1 MQLKKISDLNTEHTT
16 NSHAGQCGASRLMP
30 DFRETITLE
39 GQSHPAISPKVY
51 YPRVRK
57 LANGKYLLLH
67 MDYRLGGNVFYSL
80 GDDIHSFTARQKL
93 FSARPVIRDDG
104 EEDKIMYANGE
115 AAVLANGD
123 ILVVASFRYNKGYGL
138 DAKYG
143 GLVMRRSTDNG
154 MTFSE
159 EKIIYVGR
167 NWEPYI
173 LVKKDGE
180 IQVYMSHT
188 APKFYLDKTVR
199 TDSPIKTSS
208 GTAIIRSYDNG
219 ENWTPNVT
227 EPPFAAWRVTQ
238 SYVATMENGTKCFT
252 NQMATAVE
260 MGDGSIVVSTESDLA
275 NYTFRLTMSY
285 THDNFAKELG
295 IDEDGPE
302 DKLFAFEE
310 GAGPYIAHF
319 ESGETVLSYNWTGLQ
334 HIRIG
339 DENGKNFDKEHELI
353 AFDGRWGYWGSL
365 TVEDGHTLLSAYPNI
380 GETKNLPKIKTR
392 VDNDLMLG
400 KLRLNHR
407 IDALPHSAGWKKN
420 TDALFI
426 GARSQAQASI
436 RAAYDSEHLYVL
448 VDRLDKYM
456 TEADGIEIRVHIGEN
471 VYKLYHNLGGK
482 SYFELNDE
490 PENFDAAVTCTLCGE
505 LNKWGDSDS
514 GAITLFSMPKAL
526 LGDAKAF
533 AIDATLKNSDGLD
546 LVTEELGGPFPVE
559 IK

>member
-1 MQLKKISDLNTEHTT
+1 MQLKKISELNPAHSTD
-16 NSHAGQCGASRLMP
+16 SHAGECGASRLMP
-30 DFRETITLE
+30 DFRETRTLE
-39 GQSHPAISPKVY
+39 GQSDPAISSKVY
-51 YPRVRK
+51 YPRVKK

-80 GDDIHSFTARQKL
+80 GDDLGSFTARQKL
-93 FSARPVIRDDG
+93 FAAHPVIRDDG

-115 AAVLANGD
+115 AAVLPNGD
-123 ILVVASFRYNKGYGL
+123 VLVVASFRYNKGYTL

-173 LVKKDGE
+173 LVKRDGE

-219 ENWTPNVT
+219 ETWTPNVT
-227 EPPFAAWRVTQ
+227 EPPFAAWRVSQ

-260 MGDGSIVVSTESDLA
+260 LGDGSIAIATESDLA
-275 NYTFRLTMSY
+275 NYTFRLTVAY
-285 THDNFAKELG
+285 THDNFARELG
-295 IDEDGPE
+295 IDEDGPA
-302 DKLFAFEE
+302 DKMFAFEE
-310 GAGPYIAHF
+310 GAGPYMAHF
-319 ESGETVLSYNWTGLQ
+319 TSGETILSYNWTGLQ

-365 TVEDGHTLLSAYPNI
+365 TVEDDHTLISAYPNI
-380 GETKNLPKIKTR
+380 SEIKGLPKTR
-392 VDNDLMLG
+392 IDNDLMLG

-407 IDALPHSAGWKKN
+407 IDAMALTQDWQGN
-420 TDALFI
+420 TDALCV

-436 RAAYDSEHLYVL
+436 RVAYDSERLYVR
-448 VDRLDKYM
+448 VDRFDKYL
-456 TEADGIEIRVHIGEN
+456 TAADGMEIRIRVGED
-471 VYKLYHNLGGK
+471 VYKLYRNLAGK
-482 SYFELNDE
+482 GYFERNDIAE
-490 PENFDAAVTCTLCGE
+490 DFGADATCTLYGE
-505 LNKWGDSDS
+505 MHVWGGSEN
-514 GAITLFSMPKAL
+514 GAVTLFTVPKSI
-526 LGDAKAF
+526 LGDADSL

-546 LVTEELGGPFPVE
+546 LITEELGGYFPVK

>member
-1 MQLKKISDLNTEHTT
+1 MQLKKISELNSAHST
-16 NSHAGQCGASRLMP
+16 NSHAGECGASRLMP

-39 GQSHPAISPKVY
+39 GQSDPAISSKVY
-51 YPRVRK
+51 YPRVKK
-57 LANGKYLLLH
+57 LANGKFLLLH
-67 MDYRLGGNVFYSL
+67 MDYRLGGNVFCSL
-80 GDDIHSFTARQKL
+80 
-93 FSARPVIRDDG
+93 RDDG
-104 EEDKIMYANGE
+104 GEDKIMYANGE
-115 AAVLANGD
+115 AAVLPNGD
-123 ILVVASFRYNKGYGL
+123 VLVVASFRYNKGYVL

-159 EKIIYVGR
+159 EKVIYVGR

-219 ENWTPNVT
+219 ESWTPNVT
-227 EPPFAAWRVTQ
+227 EPPFAAWRVSQ

-260 MGDGSIVVSTESDLA
+260 LGDGSIAVATESDLA
-275 NYTFRLTMSY
+275 NYTFRLTVAY
-285 THDNFAKELG
+285 THDNFARELG
-295 IDEDGPE
+295 IDEDGPA

-310 GAGPYIAHF
+310 GAGPYMAHF
-319 ESGETVLSYNWTGLQ
+319 ESGETVLSYNWTGMQ

-365 TVEDGHTLLSAYPNI
+365 TVEDGHTLISAYPNI
-380 GETKNLPKIKTR
+380 SEIKGLPKTR
-392 VDNDLMLG
+392 IDNDLMLG

-407 IDALPHSAGWKKN
+407 IDAMVLTQGWQGN
-420 TDALFI
+420 TDALFV

-436 RAAYDSEHLYVL
+436 RVAYDSECLYVR
-448 VDRLDKYM
+448 VDRLDKYLSA
-456 TEADGIEIRVHIGEN
+456 ADGMEIRIRVGES
-471 VYKLYHNLGGK
+471 VYKLYQNLGGK
-482 SYFELNDE
+482 GYFERNDIAE
-490 PENFDAAVTCTLCGE
+490 DFGADATYTLCGE
-505 LNKWGDSDS
+505 MNTWGGSDN
-514 GAITLFSMPKAL
+514 GAITLFTMPKSILENANT
-526 LGDAKAF
+526 F
-533 AIDATLKNSDGLD
+533 EIDATLKNSDGLD
-546 LVTEELGGPFPVE
+546 LITEELGGYFPV
-559 IK
+559 KLK

>member
-1 MQLKKISDLNTEHTT
+1 MQLKKISELNSAHVTD
-16 NSHAGQCGASRLMP
+16 SHASECGASRLMP

-39 GQSHPAISPKVY
+39 GQSDPAISSKVY
-51 YPRVRK
+51 YPRVKK

-67 MDYRLGGNVFYSL
+67 MDYRLGGTVFYSL
-80 GDDIHSFTARQKL
+80 GDALGTFTARQKL
-93 FSARPVIRDDG
+93 FAAHPVVRDDG
-104 EEDKIMYANGE
+104 EEDRIMYANGE
-115 AAVLANGD
+115 AAILPNGD
-123 ILVVASFRYNKGYGL
+123 VLVVASFRYNKGYTL

-159 EKIIYVGR
+159 EKVIYVGR
-167 NWEPYI
+167 NWEPYV

-219 ENWTPNVT
+219 ETWTPNVT
-227 EPPFAAWRVTQ
+227 EPPFAAWRVSQ

-260 MGDGSIVVSTESDLA
+260 LGDGSIAVATESDLA
-275 NYTFRLTMSY
+275 NYTFRLTVAY
-285 THDNFAKELG
+285 THDNFAHELG
-295 IDEDGPE
+295 IDEDGPA
-302 DKLFAFEE
+302 DKMFAFEE
-310 GAGPYIAHF
+310 GAGPYMAHF
-319 ESGETVLSYNWTGLQ
+319 MSGETILSYNWTGLQ

-353 AFDGRWGYWGSL
+353 TFDGRWGYWGSL
-365 TVEDGHTLLSAYPNI
+365 TVEDDHTLISAYPNI
-380 GETKNLPKIKTR
+380 SEIKGLPKMRI
-392 VDNDLMLG
+392 DNDLMLG

-407 IDALPHSAGWKKN
+407 IDALPLTQEWAGN
-420 TDALFI
+420 TDALFV

-436 RAAYDSEHLYVL
+436 RVAYDSEHLYVRA
-448 VDRLDKYM
+448 DRLDKYL
-456 TEADGIEIRVHIGEN
+456 TAADGIEIRIRVGEN
-471 VYKLYHNLGGK
+471 VYKLYQNLAGK
-482 SYFELNDE
+482 SYFECNDIAE
-490 PENFDAAVTCTLCGE
+490 DFGADATYTLRGE
-505 LNKWGDSDS
+505 MNVWGGSDS
-514 GAITLFSMPKAL
+514 GAVTLFTVPKTV
-526 LGDAKAF
+526 LGDADSF

-546 LVTEELGGPFPVE
+546 LISEELGGPFPV
-559 IK
+559 KLK

>member
-1 MQLKKISDLNTEHTT
+1 MQLKKISELNSAHST
-16 NSHAGQCGASRLMP
+16 NSHAGECGASRLMP

-39 GQSHPAISPKVY
+39 GQSDPAISSKVY
-51 YPRVRK
+51 YPRVKK
-57 LANGKYLLLH
+57 LANGKFLLLH
-67 MDYRLGGNVFYSL
+67 MDYRLGGNVFCSL
-80 GDDIHSFTARQKL
+80 GDDMHSFTARQKL
-93 FSARPVIRDDG
+93 FAAHTIIRDDG

-115 AAVLANGD
+115 AAVLPNGD
-123 ILVVASFRYNKGYGL
+123 VLVVASFRYNKGYVL

-159 EKIIYVGR
+159 EKVIYVGR

-219 ENWTPNVT
+219 ESWTPNVT
-227 EPPFAAWRVTQ
+227 EPPFAAWRVSQ

-260 MGDGSIVVSTESDLA
+260 LGDGSIAVATESDLA
-275 NYTFRLTMSY
+275 NYTFRLTVAY
-285 THDNFAKELG
+285 THDNFARELG
-295 IDEDGPE
+295 IDEDGPA

-310 GAGPYIAHF
+310 GAGPYMAHF
-319 ESGETVLSYNWTGLQ
+319 ESGETVLSYNWTGMQ

-365 TVEDGHTLLSAYPNI
+365 TVEDGHTLISAYPNI
-380 GETKNLPKIKTR
+380 SEIKGLPKTR
-392 VDNDLMLG
+392 IDNDLMLG

-407 IDALPHSAGWKKN
+407 IDAMVLTQGWQGN
-420 TDALFI
+420 TDALFV

-436 RAAYDSEHLYVL
+436 RVAYDSECLYVR
-448 VDRLDKYM
+448 VDRLDKYLSA
-456 TEADGIEIRVHIGEN
+456 ADGMEIRIRVGES
-471 VYKLYHNLGGK
+471 VYKLYQNLGGK
-482 SYFELNDE
+482 GYFERNDIAE
-490 PENFDAAVTCTLCGE
+490 DFGADATYTLCGE
-505 LNKWGDSDS
+505 MNTWGGSDN
-514 GAITLFSMPKAL
+514 GAITLFTMPKSILENANT
-526 LGDAKAF
+526 F
-533 AIDATLKNSDGLD
+533 EIDATLKNSDGLD
-546 LVTEELGGPFPVE
+546 LITEELGGYFPV
-559 IK
+559 KLK